1 MIVSFMIKK
10 QGSAAV
16 ASLWESQYLAQEVLQ
31 AGVLRMLEDIRR
43 AALLDELAVSH
54 EQNAVADL
62 AGEAHLVRDDDHRHA
77 VVRQL
82 LHDLQNLADHLRV
95 ERARRLVEE
104 HDLRLHHERADD
116 GHALLLSAGQLR
128 GVRISAVTET
138 DALQQLRGEGYTL
151 LAVEQVEKA
160 ARLTTFEVEKGKKYA
175 LVFGNEVDGV
185 AQEAVDLCDG
195 AVEIPQQ
202 GTKHSLNVAVS
213 GGVVLWG
220 FFRQMVLF

>member
-77 VVRQL
+77 RP
-82 LHDLQNLADHLRV
+82 AP
-95 ERARRLVEE
+95 AP
-104 HDLRLHHERADD
+104 
-116 GHALLLSAGQLR
+116 S
-128 GVRISAVTET
+128 
-138 DALQQLRGEGYTL
+138 
-151 LAVEQVEKA
+151 
-160 ARLTTFEVEKGKKYA
+160 
-175 LVFGNEVDGV
+175 
-185 AQEAVDLCDG
+185 
-195 AVEIPQQ
+195 
-202 GTKHSLNVAVS
+202 
-213 GGVVLWG
+213 
-220 FFRQMVLF
+220 